1 MSIATLPRRRR
12 SVPTTRPAVLTVR
25 YATRSARGFTLLET
39 LIAMAILVMALT
51 ALLGHQG
58 VGIQMSDYS
67 NKVTQATLLSQG
79 KLLDVENRILGESI
93 DVFDNCEEGDF
104 RREGFQQF
112 RWKACA
118 YKLEV
123 GEGAAEALTEKFVGL
138 LTGMA
143 GLGGGAAGSSSG
155 NQGNAMS
162 QNLEQ
167 AAGQMSMAAGMIPT
181 FLQQLED
188 QIRKVRVEVTWKDM
202 IGEREV
208 VVERFITALGADPV
222 GEPPPLDGEVIDAQ
236 NPADL
241 LDNGIN

>member
-1 MSIATLPRRRR
+1 M
-12 SVPTTRPAVLTVR
+12 
-25 YATRSARGFTLLET
+25 SARGFTLLET
-39 LIAMAILVMALT
+39 LIAMAILVMALA

-67 NKVTQATLLSQG
+67 NRVSQATLLSQG
-79 KLLDVENRILGESI
+79 KLLDVEQRILGESI

-118 YKLEV
+118 FKLEV
-123 GEGAAEALTEKFVGL
+123 GEGAAEALTEKFVSL

-143 GLGGGAAGSSSG
+143 GLGGGMGAAAGG
-155 NQGNAMS
+155 LGGGANAGDAMS
-162 QNLEQ
+162 NNLEQ

-188 QIRKVRVEVTWKDM
+188 QIRKVRVEVSWKDM

-222 GEPPPLDGEVIDAQ
+222 GDPPPLDGEVIEAQ

-241 LDNGIN
+241 LDR